1 MTGLKTTHRKT
12 DRAVDSIL
20 RLFRRNED
28 GSMIIFSL
36 FMFVLILWFGGMA
49 VDLMR
54 FETTRAKL
62 QGTLDRATLAAAD
75 LDQSLPPEVVCA
87 AYFEKSGMSDFL
99 DSCVATQGLNFRT
112 VAAAASA
119 EMPLFFADLPA
130 VLVRPFDPEFSAQMS
145 TLTVSGT
152 STAEER
158 VSDVEVSLILD
169 VSSSMN
175 SNGRMTNLRPAAREF
190 VSTVLANNTNAP
202 QGLITVSMI
211 PYSAVVNPGDQ
222 IMPHLNPNRNHSMS
236 SCPLFD
242 DDDMYRTTSLDLDR
256 TYDYVAHF
264 DGYFSN
270 NSPYFH
276 PIEYPWCFVGNT
288 NAIMVHSTSE
298 AQLHT
303 AINDLDA
310 FGNTAIDMGMKWGVA
325 LLDPSTNAIVADLA
339 AQGGNNVPAIA
350 GSRPEAFNQPDV
362 LKVVVLMTDGEN
374 TQQWDLHEPYKT
386 GTSFLWFNLLDE
398 DGGFIVQDETGN
410 VRLDLVERS
419 NVSIQYRGNET
430 PGYYWDDRFYW
441 NFYSSSSRWR
451 DYPNGYSSQ
460 WEYVQARENAGVQV
474 LKPGIGRTYD
484 NNVRNVT
491 WQELFTNQVYSNINN
506 EYLSRA
512 YNHGAIPWSG
522 NNGVNYSGTDNA
534 INYSLTNGD
543 EANDRL
549 SDICQVARDRGIVIY
564 TVAFEAPFRGRTA
577 LQDCASSPSHYF
589 DVSGTDISQAF
600 SAIASDIRALKL
612 TR

>member
-1 MTGLKTTHRKT
+1 MTDRKT
-12 DRAVDSIL
+12 DRAGHSIV
-20 RLFRRNED
+20 RLFRRDED

-36 FMFVLILWFGGMA
+36 FMFILILWFGGMA

-75 LDQSLPPEVVCA
+75 LDQTLPPEEVCA
-87 AYFEKSGMSDFL
+87 AYFEKSGLSDFL
-99 DSCVATQGLNFRT
+99 DSCVATEGLNFRT

-169 VSSSMN
+169 VSGSMDRN
-175 SNGRMTNLRPAAREF
+175 NRIQNLRPAARDF

-211 PYSAVVNPGDQ
+211 PYSAVVNPGEQ
-222 IMPHLNPNRNHSMS
+222 IEPFLNLNRTHSYS
-236 SCPLFD
+236 ACPLLDNDAF
-242 DDDMYRTTSLDLDR
+242 YTTTALDLNE
-256 TYDYVAHF
+256 TYDHVAHF
-264 DGYFSN
+264 DPYWYSA
-270 NSPYFH
+270 SPYH
-276 PIEYPWCFVGNT
+276 NPIKYPWCHVGNHNSIIT
-288 NAIMVHSTSE
+288 HSTSE
-298 AQLHT
+298 AALHA
-303 AINDLDA
+303 AINDLEPY
-310 FGNTAIDMGMKWGVA
+310 GNTAIDLGMKWGVA
-325 LLDPSTNAIVADLA
+325 LLDPSTNPIVASLA
-339 AQGGNNVPAIA
+339 GQPNTNVPGIA
-350 GSRPEAFNQPDV
+350 ATRPEAFNLPDV

-374 TQQWDLHEPYKT
+374 TSQYDLDEPYKS
-386 GTSFLWFNLLDE
+386 GTSFLWFNLLDD
-398 DGGFIVQDETGN
+398 DGDVIVQDENGN
-410 VRLDLVERS
+410 VRLDLVPRE
-419 NVSIQYRGNET
+419 NVSTQYRGQNT
-430 PGYYWDDRFYW
+430 PSYYWDDRFHRNW
-441 NFYSSSSRWR
+441 PNTRWES
-451 DYPNGYSSQ
+451 YPAGYSSQ

-474 LKPGIGRTYD
+474 LQPGIGRTYD

-491 WQELFTNQVYSNINN
+491 WQELFANRVYNDINN
-506 EYLSRA
+506 EWLSRP

-522 NNGVNYSGTDNA
+522 NNDINFSGADRA
-534 INYSLTNGD
+534 INYGLVQSG
-543 EANDRL
+543 EADARL
-549 SDICQVARDRGIVIY
+549 SDICEAARDRGIIIY

-589 DVSGTDISQAF
+589 DVSGTDISEAF